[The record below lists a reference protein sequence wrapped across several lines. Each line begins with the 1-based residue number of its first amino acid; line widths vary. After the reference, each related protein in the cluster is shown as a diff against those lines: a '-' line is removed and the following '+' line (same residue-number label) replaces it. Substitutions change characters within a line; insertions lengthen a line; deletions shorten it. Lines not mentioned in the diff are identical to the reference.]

1 MKPGRPKRHTKP
13 SFISVDKG
21 AQTVFYELDSKGSLV
36 KFHGK
41 FKVHHVTEST
51 VPPTRPSTPI
61 DLDQSP
67 VLENPLDATP
77 IVVDFASL
85 EPCPPPNLEIAEL
98 AVLSLDD
105 F

>member
-13 SFISVDKG
+13 TFLSIDRG
-21 AQTVFYELDSKGSLV
+21 GQTLFYELDSRGALV
-36 KFHGK
+36 KMHGK

-51 VPPTRPSTPI
+51 ATPTRPSTPI
-61 DLDQSP
+61 DLEQPP
-67 VLENPLDATP
+67 VSEDTAP

-85 EPCPPPNLEIAEL
+85 EPCPQPDLEIADL
-98 AVLSLDD
+98 VMISLDD